1 MLPFDTHFAYAA
13 AVAFVLA
20 FGAISLPLLF
30 FVTAPYGRHL
40 RKGWGPTM
48 PAKLGWIIMEAPS
61 PIGFA
66 IVFFM
71 VRPDGVV
78 PWVLFGL
85 WELHYVYRTFIFPL
99 RMRGSG
105 KRKPV
110 LTAVFAFLFNCANG
124 PMNAYGVTVLGAHL
138 TSDWLSSPLFVAGVA
153 VFFLGWSINQ
163 HADAV
168 LRNLRKPGESGYKIP
183 YGGFYRFISCPNY
196 FGEIVEWIGFAM
208 AASTSAAWAFAFFT
222 AANLVPRAVAHHRWY
237 REKFE
242 DYPRRKAVIPFV
254 L

>member
-71 VRPDGVV
+71 YRPEGIV

-138 TSDWLSSPLFVAGVA
+138 TSDWLGNPLFIAGV
-153 VFFLGWSINQ
+153 VVYFVGWSINH

-196 FGEIVEWIGFAM
+196 FGEIVEWIGFAL

-237 REKFE
+237 REEFE

>member
-48 PAKLGWIIMEAPS
+48 PAKLGWIVMEAPS

-71 VRPDGVV
+71 YRPEGIV

-105 KRKPV
+105 KRKPM

-138 TSDWLSSPLFVAGVA
+138 TTDWLSNPLFVAGLV
-153 VFFLGWSINQ
+153 VFFCGWSINH

-242 DYPRRKAVIPFV
+242 DYPRRKAVIPF
-254 L
+254 LL